1 MTCSRNLFK
10 HLKICYQTKT
20 NREIS
25 QHDFQSFANLT
36 IVFSPQKNDQIF
48 PFHIYFSHL
57 CKISNQKKKNLSWHV
72 YFNVFNHIVTF
83 RENDMKFCIW
93 WVGKSSFNFS
103 FLGLVLGPGCTLEET
118 AKKQTIYSFINI
130 FIALFI
136 TTKWSSERNPVKLL
150 LLHVQ
155 STFGIWAGA
164 EFTVPFHTN

>member
-1 MTCSRNLFK
+1 M
-10 HLKICYQTKT
+10 
-20 NREIS
+20 
-25 QHDFQSFANLT
+25 
-36 IVFSPQKNDQIF
+36 FSPPKKMIKYSLFIF
-48 PFHIYFSHL
+48 IFHICAKF
-57 CKISNQKKKNLSWHV
+57 QTKKKNLSWHV